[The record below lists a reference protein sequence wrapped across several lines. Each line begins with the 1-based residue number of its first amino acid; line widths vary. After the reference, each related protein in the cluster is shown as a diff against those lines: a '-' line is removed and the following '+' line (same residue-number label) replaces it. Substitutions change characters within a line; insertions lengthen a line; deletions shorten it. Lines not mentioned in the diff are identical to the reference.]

1 VAEAREFVRAT
12 VAEGVAL
19 VALQDASGIPRLSR
33 EVLAALAKTLSE
45 LARRADV
52 HAFVLTGTTK
62 CFAAGAEVSE
72 VNALTGPAAREFSE
86 LGQSLMNRI
95 ERSARPVVAAVRGHC
110 LGGGFDLA
118 LACHLRVAADDAIF
132 GHPGGSLGLVTGW
145 GGTARLPRIV
155 GRARAM
161 EILATGRA
169 VTAEEAR
176 CWRLVNRVVSA
187 ENVLTAAHELAN
199 AAGGEAP
206 PRHRGKAGDESG
218 RW

>member
-1 VAEAREFVRAT
+1 MAEAKEFVHAT

-19 VALQDASGIPRLSR
+19 VTLQDASGIPRLSR
-33 EVLAALAKTLSE
+33 EVLAALDKTLSN
-45 LARRADV
+45 LALRADV
-52 HAFVLTGTTK
+52 QGIVLTGTAK
-62 CFAAGAEVSE
+62 CFAAGAELSE
-72 VNALTGPAAREFSE
+72 VNALTCPAARIFSD

-95 ERSARPVVAAVRGHC
+95 ERSPRPVVAAVRGHC
-110 LGGGFDLA
+110 LGGGFDLS
-118 LACHLRVAADDAIF
+118 LACHLRIAANDAVF

-161 EILATGRA
+161 EMLVTGRL

-176 CWRLVNRVVSA
+176 CWRLVNRVVSP
-187 ENVLTAAHELAN
+187 ENVLTAAHKIAR

-206 PRHRGKAGDESG
+206 QQRRGIAGDESG